1 MLDSETLARARYA
14 EVQGVTRSVLESVQ
28 AVWRDVAPDRI
39 LSAMQQESGAAILR
53 AVTAGQLTAAEGA
66 EAFVSSVM
74 VAQGAAAAPLA
85 ALDSSALVGIASDAR
100 PLTTLLY
107 QPAITTARGLA
118 LGMSPEAASIA
129 GLNQM
134 ALMVSTQLADTARA
148 ATSVAMTAHPSVT
161 HYVRVVRLPA
171 CSRCIVL
178 AGRKYSRSK
187 GFARHPK
194 CDCGMEP
201 LSADADRQPKDPS
214 ALFQDMTPAEKKR
227 AFGAAGADAIE
238 NGADLSKVVN
248 ARRGIE
254 TATVDGK
261 AVKVTREGTTRRGMG
276 ERAADTT
283 FSRSDRSR
291 YWRADTP
298 RLMPEQIL
306 KLAGDNRERQLEL
319 LRKHGYIK

>member
-1 MLDSETLARARYA
+1 MPGSETLALARYA
-14 EVQGVTRSVLESVQ
+14 EVQGTTRSVLEAVQ
-28 AVWRDVAPDRI
+28 AIWRDATPDRI

-66 EAFVSSVM
+66 QAFVGAAM
-74 VAQGAAAAPLA
+74 AAQGAAAAPLA
-85 ALDSSALVGIASDAR
+85 ALDSSAFVGIASDAR
-100 PLTTLLY
+100 PLATLLF

-134 ALMVSTQLADTARA
+134 ALLVSTQLADTARA

-171 CSRCIVL
+171 CARCIVL
-178 AGRKYSRSK
+178 AGRKYSRSRA
-187 GFARHPK
+187 FARHPK

-201 LSADADRQPKDPS
+201 LSPDTDRQPKDPS
-214 ALFQDMTPAEKKR
+214 ALFQDMTPAERKR
-227 AFGAAGADAIE
+227 AFGEAGADAIE
-238 NGADLSKVVN
+238 KGADLSQVVN

-254 TATVDGK
+254 TAAGRT
-261 AVKVTREGTTRRGMG
+261 AQTTSAGTTRRGMG
-276 ERAADTT
+276 ERAADAT

-306 KLAGDNRERQLEL
+306 KLAGDDRERQLEL

>member
-1 MLDSETLARARYA
+1 
-14 EVQGVTRSVLESVQ
+14 
-28 AVWRDVAPDRI
+28 
-39 LSAMQQESGAAILR
+39 
-53 AVTAGQLTAAEGA
+53 
-66 EAFVSSVM
+66 M

-85 ALDSSALVGIASDAR
+85 TLDASAFVGIASDAR

-134 ALMVSTQLADTARA
+134 AVMVSTQLADTARA

-171 CSRCIVL
+171 CARCIVL

-187 GFARHPK
+187 GFARHPR

-201 LSADADRQPKDPS
+201 LSADSDRQPKDPDW
-214 ALFQDMTPAEKKR
+214 LFQDMTPAEKKR

-238 NGADLSKVVN
+238 KGADLSQVVN
-248 ARRGIE
+248 VRRGIE
-254 TATVDGK
+254 TAAGREALT
-261 AVKVTREGTTRRGMG
+261 TRIGTTRRGMG
-276 ERAADTT
+276 ERAAETT

-306 KLAGDNRERQLEL
+306 KLAGEDRERQLEL

>member
-1 MLDSETLARARYA
+1 MPGSEALALARYA
-14 EVQGVTRSVLESVQ
+14 EVQGTSRAVLEAVQ
-28 AVWRDVAPDRI
+28 AVWRDVTPDRI
-39 LSAMQQESGAAILR
+39 LSAMQAESGAAILR
-53 AVTAGQLTAAEGA
+53 AVTAGQLSVAAGA
-66 EAFVSSVM
+66 EAFVASAM

-85 ALDSSALVGIASDAR
+85 ALSPSGLVGIASDAR

-107 QPAITTARGLA
+107 QPAITTARALA

-148 ATSVAMTAHPSVT
+148 ANSVAMTAHPSVT

-171 CSRCIVL
+171 CARCLIL

-201 LSADADRQPKDPS
+201 LSPDTDRKPKDPS
-214 ALFQDMTPAEKKR
+214 ALVQEMTPAERKR
-227 AFGAAGADAIE
+227 AFGAAGADALE
-238 NGADLSKVVN
+238 KGADLSKLVN
-248 ARRGIE
+248 ARRGVE

-276 ERAADTT
+276 ELAADTT

-306 KLAGDNRERQLEL
+306 KLAGDDRERQLEL